1 MGRDQPTSD
10 AETAAETETPSVKLG
25 RYEVACKRIRAEV
38 WHLDGTY
45 RLARYRQEWP
55 DFWEAIDDMVAL
67 LDKDHPP
74 FPLPTTTL
82 FDPH

>member
-1 MGRDQPTSD
+1 MGRSRS
-10 AETAAETETPSVKLG
+10 TPKPEPAPGIHPDTVKLG

-38 WHLDGTY
+38 WHLDTTH

-55 DFWEAIDDMVAL
+55 EFWEAIDDMVAL

-74 FPLPTTTL
+74 RPLPTATL
-82 FDPH
+82 FD